1 LADDFLPIAK
11 PDLSDADIAEV
22 VDTLSSGWLVYGP
35 KTQRFE
41 QQLREYTGAEH
52 ALAVSSCTAGMH
64 VALLACGVGPGDE
77 VITSP
82 LTFPATANVI
92 VHCGATPVLAD
103 ISRDDLQIDP
113 KQVERMITPR
123 TKAIMPVHYAGQAC
137 DMDAINDIARAHGL
151 RVIEDAAT
159 AAGTRYKGRPVGALG
174 DATSFSFYAIKNM
187 TTGQGGMVTT
197 NDDEIADAVSALR
210 NHGLD
215 NTAWNRY
222 SAEASRAFYT
232 ITSPGFNYGM
242 TDVQASIGMGQ
253 LARLDQYNQRRGE
266 LAARYSQAL
275 AEVPEV
281 ETPVIRPD
289 VTTNWHLYV
298 VRLHLDRLKID
309 RDTFITELKKHGVGT
324 SVHYFPVHY
333 HPYYRE
339 NYGFK
344 PEDYPVVGAE
354 FGRLISLP
362 LFPLMQDADVDRVV
376 EAIEAIVAEHRR

>member
-1 LADDFLPIAK
+1 MANDFLPIAK
-11 PDLSDADIAEV
+11 PDLSDGDIAEV
-22 VDTLSSGWLVYGP
+22 LDTLNSGWLVYGA

-41 QQLREYTGAEH
+41 QQFRDRVGTEH

-64 VALLACGVGPGDE
+64 LALLACGIGPGDE

-92 VHCGATPVLAD
+92 VLCGATPVLAD
-103 ISRDDLQIDP
+103 IAADDLQIDP
-113 KQVERMITPR
+113 GQIERWITPR

-137 DMDAINDIARAHGL
+137 DMDAINDIAHRHGL
-151 RVIEDAAT
+151 KVIEDAAT
-159 AAGTRYKGRPVGALG
+159 AAGTRYKGRPVGGLG

-197 NDDEIADAVSALR
+197 NDPQIAEAVSALR

-222 SAEASRAFYT
+222 AAEALRAFYT
-232 ITSPGFNYGM
+232 ITAPGFNYGM
-242 TDVQASIGMGQ
+242 TDLQASIGLGQ
-253 LARLDQYNQRRGE
+253 LARLDEFNARRSE
-266 LAARYSQAL
+266 LAARYTQLLSETL
-275 AEVPEV
+275 EV
-281 ETPVIRPD
+281 ETPVVRPD
-289 VTTNWHLYV
+289 VETNWHLYV

-309 RDTFITELKKHGVGT
+309 RDAFIAELRKRGVGT

-339 NYGFK
+339 NYGFR
-344 PEDYPVVGAE
+344 PEDYPVAGAE
-354 FGRLISLP
+354 FERLISLP